1 MDSTLPLQTRSAPAS
16 VFLRLVNVCA
26 RREEEMI
33 NKQHLTRFGLAG
45 HEENKKEK
53 ENKFILTEIIQIGG
67 QKK

>member
-1 MDSTLPLQTRSAPAS
+1 
-16 VFLRLVNVCA
+16 
-26 RREEEMI
+26 MI